1 MDALAE
7 NLMVHLPFL
16 RRYGRAL
23 TGSTEEGDALVTRA
37 VEVAIGE
44 PEAHRLDR
52 PAVPATRIPL
62 YALLNRLFDERPSA
76 AQAPPAAPHPI
87 EGALRR
93 LPETQR
99 RIFVLVSLEEL
110 SFSQVAEVMA
120 LAPERVKEGMSAAQA
135 AVREQLVAD
144 ILIVEDDAIIA
155 FDLSETVIAMG
166 HRVAG
171 TAATQEEALAIAA
184 AHDPTLALM
193 DLRLAHGD
201 SGIATAQALRE
212 RSSLPIIFVTA
223 FAEELRQR
231 GLDHLGP
238 VIKKPF
244 TREQIER
251 AITQAVFTPRAAERP
266 ATLAG

>member
-1 MDALAE
+1 MDAFSE
-7 NLMVHLPFL
+7 NLMAHLPFL

-37 VEVAIGE
+37 VETAFEDPV
-44 PEAHRLDR
+44 AHRLDQ
-52 PAVPATRIPL
+52 PVVPASRIPL
-62 YALLNRLFDERPSA
+62 YATINRLFDARGGK
-76 AQAPPAAPHPI
+76 PPPPEMAHPI
-87 EGALRR
+87 EQALRR
-93 LPETQR
+93 LPESHR

-110 SFSQVAEVMA
+110 SFSQVAEVMEIRA
-120 LAPERVKEGMSAAQA
+120 ENVREAMATAQA
-135 AVREQLVAD
+135 AVREQLVAT

-155 FDLSETVIAMG
+155 FDLSETVISMG

-171 TAATQEEALAIAA
+171 TAATQEEALAVAA
-184 AHDPTLALM
+184 AANPTLALM

-212 RSSLPIIFVTA
+212 RSSVPIIFVTA

-251 AITQAVFTPRAAERP
+251 AITQAVFTPRSVEKP
-266 ATLAG
+266 ATFAG

>member
-7 NLMVHLPFL
+7 TLMAHLPFL

-23 TGSTEEGDALVTRA
+23 TGTTEEGDALVTRA
-37 VEVAIGE
+37 VETALAD
-44 PEAHRLDR
+44 PAAFRLDR

-62 YALLNRLFDERPSA
+62 YALINRLFDEGPVGGARGGD
-76 AQAPPAAPHPI
+76 PHPI
-87 EGALRR
+87 EQALRL
-93 LPETQR
+93 LPEEQR
-99 RIFVLVSLEEL
+99 RVFVLISLEEL
-110 SFSQVAEVMA
+110 SFSQVAEVTGKSADWVKDSMA
-120 LAPERVKEGMSAAQA
+120 SAQDT
-135 AVREQLVAD
+135 VRERLVAN

-166 HRVAG
+166 HKVAG
-171 TAATQEEALAIAA
+171 TAATQDEALSIAA
-184 AHDPTLALM
+184 ANDPTLALM

-231 GLDHLGP
+231 GLEHLGP

-251 AITQAVFTPRAAERP
+251 AITQAVFTPRTVQNP
-266 ATLAG
+266 ATLPG